1 MNKLRRLLVIVVTA
15 GISSTALAQFD
26 ESGIAA
32 GFFDSSKDKDINFSE
47 FHLPPLAILFE
58 NAKANPQLMSLEKA
72 REIAVA
78 EVAKQK
84 RTIFS
89 YINGH
94 ASYSYGKTD
103 VWGNNSTTASPMIYQ
118 FQGSEQSYWNVGA
131 NLSIPLEAILDY
143 GPAVRRKKLEVDQ
156 AIIQKDILYDQL
168 KTQIAT
174 LYVKI
179 TNDLVALKTQGEASA
194 AYQGAGALNRE
205 DFENGNMN
213 IEDFAWTKMHESAQV
228 TTISSTTNNNYN
240 RHFNT

>member
-131 NLSIPLEAILDY
+131 NLNIPLEAIFDY
-143 GPAVRRKKLEVDQ
+143 GPSVRRKKLEVDQ
-156 AIIQKDILYDQL
+156 AVIQKDILYDQL

-174 LYVKI
+174 LYVQI
-179 TNDLVALKTQGEASA
+179 TNDLVALKTQGHIHR
-194 AYQGAGALNRE
+194 L
-205 DFENGNMN
+205 
-213 IEDFAWTKMHESAQV
+213 
-228 TTISSTTNNNYN
+228 
-240 RHFNT
+240 